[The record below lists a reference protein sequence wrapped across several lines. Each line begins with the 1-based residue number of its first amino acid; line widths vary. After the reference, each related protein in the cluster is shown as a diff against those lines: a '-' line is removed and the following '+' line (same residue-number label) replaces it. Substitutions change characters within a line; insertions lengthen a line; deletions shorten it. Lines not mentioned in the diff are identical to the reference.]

1 MEVKERRPYCSLT
14 KGRKDKEGPYTGS
27 SGDSEDC
34 ALGSQGLRVPTQ
46 KSYSSSETLKA
57 FDQHQDQTRL
67 LYGTAKGHKN
77 MVHREQDDYHRQ
89 GQHFSLRQLGI
100 CEPPSRRGLAFC
112 SEMGLPHRGFSVG
125 TAPDLDMDS
134 QAVMSPERAMRLWG
148 HGALGKSSGRSSCLS
163 SRSNSVLT
171 LTDTEHEN
179 KSDSD
184 NGSPMPSPSCPPSVC
199 DQSHPHSPHDNLLL
213 ADAAEADSEEEEEEE
228 EEEQEEEEHAARLC
242 SPVSHEQQSNHHASA
257 LPPVPPPHRQQPSVT
272 ALNQSLGSTH
282 HAGQSLNSTRQLTTP
297 SGSPAPVAGQ
307 SPAELQTTPPESVP
321 LQDSWVLGSN
331 VPLETRH
338 FLFKTG
344 TGTTPLFSTA
354 TPGYT
359 MATGSVYSPPTRPL
373 PRNTL
378 SRSAFKF
385 KKSSKY
391 CSWRC
396 TALSAVGLSVLLSVL
411 LCYCIAMH
419 LLGLNWQ
426 LQESEGYGAF
436 ENGGGG
442 RDTTPNTF
450 MVSTDNGKMFL
461 LENSTIDIGEVDVGR
476 RAIQDVPPGV
486 FWRSQL
492 YIDQPQFLK
501 FNISVQKEALVGV
514 YGRKGLPP
522 SHTQYD
528 FVELLDGSR
537 LISKDKRAL
546 RDMDA
551 GNSHPHGEETG
562 ARHARSV
569 NVHEAGFIQY
579 LDTGIWH
586 LAFYNDGRNTE
597 QVSYNTIFIESIMEC
612 PQNCHGNGDCLS
624 GICHCF
630 PGFLG
635 PDCSRAACPVLCS
648 SNGQY
653 SRGRC
658 QCYSGWKGTECDVP
672 ANQCVDIH
680 CGGHGICII
689 GACICNTG
697 YKGDDCEEVD
707 CMDPSCSA
715 HGVCIHGECH
725 CQPGWGGAS
734 CEIAKAMCPDQ
745 CSGHGTYNAE
755 TNTCAC
761 HQTWTGP
768 DCSLEVCE
776 VDCGGNGVCFGGVC
790 RCEEGWTGTVCDQK
804 ACHPLC
810 SKNGVCKEGKCEC
823 DQGWT
828 GEHCNIAHNPDIR
841 VKEGCPGLCNN
852 NGRCTLE
859 ASGWHCICQSGWRGA
874 GCHVAMETLCT
885 DGKDNEGDGL
895 ADCMDPDCCLQPS
908 CQNQLYCSGSP
919 DPGEVLG
926 QSLSS
931 MAPQQAAR
939 SFYQRIHF
947 LLGPESTHVVTGD
960 SPFNRSL
967 VSVIRG
973 QVLTADGT
981 PLIGVNVTFVHYP
994 EHGFT
999 VTRKD
1004 GMFDLLA
1011 NGGASLTLGFERA
1024 PFITQY
1030 RTVWVPWNIFYVMD
1044 TLVMK
1049 KEENDIPS
1057 CDLSGFIRPGPV
1069 IVASPLSTF
1078 YRSSHE
1084 NGPII
1089 PETQVLQE
1097 ETSIPGSDLNL
1108 IYLSSR
1114 ATGYKPVLKVAMTQ
1128 SAIPFN
1134 LMKVHLMVA
1143 VVGRLFQK
1151 WFPAQP
1157 NLSYTFIWDKT
1168 DAYGQRVYGLSEA
1181 VVSVGFEYESCLD
1194 LILWEKRTAILQG
1207 YELDASNMG
1216 GWTLDKHH
1224 ILDVQNGIL
1233 YKGNGEN
1240 IFISQ
1245 QPPVISSIMGNGRRR
1260 SISCPSCNG
1269 QAEGNKLLAPL
1280 ALACGADGSIFVG
1293 DFNYIRRI
1301 FPSGN
1306 VTSVMELRN
1315 KDFRHSNNPA
1325 HRYYLA
1331 TDPVTGQLY
1340 ASDTNSRRIYRPKM
1354 LSGARDLISNGEVVA
1369 GTGEQCPPFDDSR
1382 CGDGRKATEAQLLG
1396 PKGIAVDKNGLIYF
1410 VDGTMIRKVD
1420 RNGIIS
1426 TVLGSNDLTS
1436 ARPLTCDTSMHI
1448 RQVRLEWPTD
1458 LAINPMDNSIYVL
1471 DNNVVLQITE
1481 NRQVRIVA
1489 GRPMHCQVP
1498 GIEYTLGKRAVQT
1511 MLEGA
1516 TAIALS
1522 YSGVLYIAETDEKK
1536 IHRIRQVSTDGEITH
1551 LAGALSDCDC
1561 KNDANC
1567 DCYQT
1572 GDGYAKDSR
1581 FNCPSSL
1588 VVSPDGTLYVADL
1601 GNIRIR
1607 AIHRNQPPTGSLASG
1622 PSSYEVASPA
1632 SQELYVFDT
1641 NGTHQFT
1648 MSLVTGDYKYNFSYS
1663 NEEDVT
1669 AVTDSSGN
1677 TLRIRRD
1684 TNRMPVRVV
1693 APDNQ
1698 VIWLTIGTNGGLKS
1712 LTAQGQELVLFSY
1725 HGSSGLLAT
1734 KSIQIG
1740 WTTFYDYDSEGRLT
1754 NVTFPTGVVTNLH
1767 GDMSS
1772 GAVAVDIETSGRDED
1787 VSITTNL
1794 SSIDSFYTLVQD
1806 QLRNSYQVGSDHS
1819 LRVIYANGMDTHYQT
1834 EPHILAGAANPTVA
1848 RRNMTLPGENGQNL
1862 VEWRFRK
1869 EQTRGKVIVFGR
1881 KLRVNGR
1888 NLLSVDYDRSLRT
1901 EKIYDDHRKFLLK
1914 IMYDT
1919 QGHPTLWVPSS
1930 KLLSVNLTYSSTG
1943 QVTGLQRGPTT
1954 ERWEYDSQG
1963 RITSRVF
1970 ADGKTWSYTYL
1981 DKSMVLLLHSQH
1993 QYIFDYDSGDHLSAV
2008 TMPSVARHTMQTIRS
2023 IGYYRNIYNPPESN
2037 ASVTVD
2043 YSEDGQLLRV
2053 AHQGTGRQILYKYRR
2068 QNKLAE
2074 ILYDST
2080 RVSFTYD
2087 ETAGVLKTVNLQSEG
2102 FICSIRYRQIGP
2114 LVDRQI
2120 FRFSEDGMVN
2130 ARFDYTYDN
2139 SFRVTSMQAVINET
2153 PLPIDLYQFDDI
2165 SGKVEQFGKFGVIY
2179 YDINQIISTAVMTY
2193 TKHFDQHG
2201 RIKEIQYEIFRS
2213 LMYWI
2218 TIQYD
2223 NMGRVTRR
2231 EIKIGPFAN
2240 TTKYGYEYDVDGQLQ
2255 TVSLNEKMM
2264 WRYNYDLNGNLHLL
2278 NPGNSGRL
2286 TPLRYD
2292 LRDRITRLG
2301 DVQYRL
2307 DEDGF
2312 LRQRGAEIFE
2322 YNSKGLL
2329 VRVYSKAASWTIQY
2343 RYDGLGRRVAS
2354 RNSLGQHLQFFYAD
2368 LNYPTRITHVYNH
2381 SSSEITSF
2389 YYDLQG
2395 HVFAMEISSGEE
2407 FYIACDNTGTPLAV
2421 FSNNGLLLKQVQYTA
2436 YGEVYFD
2443 SNPDFVLVIG
2453 FHGGLYDTLTR
2464 LLHFGDRD
2472 YDIPAGR
2479 WTTPDISTW
2488 ARVGKDPQPFN
2499 LYMFRGNNPVSKIHQ
2514 VKEYITDINIWLVTF
2529 GFHLHNAIPGFPIPK
2544 TDLTQPSLELTKS
2557 QLWDDLPSISGVQQE
2572 VTRQS
2577 RAFLSFERLPE
2588 IQLSRRHPDLSKPWL
2603 WFATARSL
2611 IGKGVMLAVVQGR
2624 VVTNALNIAN
2634 EDCIKVAAVLNNAFY
2649 LEDLHFTVEGRDTH
2663 FFIKTSLPE
2672 NDLSA
2677 LRLTSGRKSLENG
2690 VNVTVSQST
2699 TVMNGRTR
2707 RFADVE
2713 LQYGSL
2719 ALHVRYGTTLDE
2731 EKSRI
2736 LEHARQRALSS
2747 AWAREQQRVRDGEE
2761 GFRPWTEGEKRQ
2773 LLSSGKVLGY
2783 DGYYVLSIEQYPEL
2797 ADSANNIQ
2805 FLRQSEIGR
2814 R

>member
-1 MEVKERRPYCSLT
+1 
-14 KGRKDKEGPYTGS
+14 
-27 SGDSEDC
+27 
-34 ALGSQGLRVPTQ
+34 
-46 KSYSSSETLKA
+46 
-57 FDQHQDQTRL
+57 
-67 LYGTAKGHKN
+67 
-77 MVHREQDDYHRQ
+77 
-89 GQHFSLRQLGI
+89 
-100 CEPPSRRGLAFC
+100 
-112 SEMGLPHRGFSVG
+112 
-125 TAPDLDMDS
+125 
-134 QAVMSPERAMRLWG
+134 
-148 HGALGKSSGRSSCLS
+148 
-163 SRSNSVLT
+163 
-171 LTDTEHEN
+171 
-179 KSDSD
+179 
-184 NGSPMPSPSCPPSVC
+184 MPSPSRPSPVI
-199 DQSHPHSPHDNLLL
+199 DQSHTPSHLHVNPLLGQVIEP
-213 ADAAEADSEEEEEEE
+213 DTDEENEEEEEEE
-228 EEEQEEEEHAARLC
+228 EDGQYHLY
-242 SPVSHEQQSNHHASA
+242 PPLSHEQPASHQGSS
-257 LPPVPPPHRQQPSVT
+257 LPPVSLPHHQQPSVT
-272 ALNQSLGSTH
+272 TLNQALSCAHHTGQTLSLS
-282 HAGQSLNSTRQLTTP
+282 RQLTP
-297 SGSPAPVAGQ
+297 PFESPAPVPGE
-307 SPAELQTTPPESVP
+307 SPAELQTNPESVP

-359 MATGSVYSPPTRPL
+359 MATGSVYTPPTRPL

-396 TALSAVGLSVLLSVL
+396 TAFSAVGLSVLLSVL

-419 LLGLNWQ
+419 LFGLNWQ
-426 LQESEGYGAF
+426 LQESDGYGETF
-436 ENGGGG
+436 ENGGAES
-442 RDTTPNTF
+442 DTTSHTF
-450 MVSTDNGKMFL
+450 VGSADNGKMFF
-461 LENSTIDIGEVDVGR
+461 LENNTIDTGEVDVGR
-476 RAIQDVPPGV
+476 RITQDVPPGV

-501 FNISVQKEALVGV
+501 FNIFLHKDALVGV
-514 YGRKGLPP
+514 YARKGLPP

-546 RDMDA
+546 SDRDLVYAHLDIYQEVESD
-551 GNSHPHGEETG
+551 GGS
-562 ARHARSV
+562 RHTRSV
-569 NVHEAGFIQY
+569 GVFEAGFIQY
-579 LDTGIWH
+579 LDSGIWH
-586 LAFYNDGRNTE
+586 LAFYNDGRNTN
-597 QVSYNTIFIESIMEC
+597 QISFNTIITGSIMEC

-624 GICHCF
+624 GVCQCF

-635 PDCSRAACPVLCS
+635 PECSRASCPVLCS
-648 SNGQY
+648 GNGQY

-672 ANQCVDIH
+672 SNQCIDIN
-680 CGGHGICII
+680 CGGHGICMM
-689 GACICNTG
+689 GSCICNTG
-697 YKGDDCEEVD
+697 YKGDNCEEVD
-707 CMDPSCSA
+707 CIEPSCSV

-725 CQPGWGGAS
+725 CQPGWGGSS

-745 CSGHGTYNAE
+745 CSGHGAYNTE
-755 TNTCAC
+755 TSSCAC
-761 HQTWTGP
+761 DQNWTGP
-768 DCSLEVCE
+768 DCSLEKCAMA
-776 VDCGGNGVCFGGVC
+776 CGSHGVCYGGVC
-790 RCEEGWTGTVCDQK
+790 RCEDGWTGSACDQK

-810 SKNGVCKEGKCEC
+810 NKNGVCKDGKCEC

-828 GEHCNIAHNPDIR
+828 GEHCNIAHNPDTR
-841 VKEGCPGLCNN
+841 VKGTTEGCPGLCNN

-859 ASGWHCICQSGWRGA
+859 SSGWHCICQPGWRGD
-874 GCHVAMETLCT
+874 GCHVAMEMLCN
-885 DGKDNEGDGL
+885 DGKDNEGDSL
-895 ADCMDPDCCLQPS
+895 ADCMDPDCCLLPS
-908 CQNQLYCSGSP
+908 CQNQLYCKGSP
-919 DPGEVLG
+919 DPVEVLS
-926 QSLSS
+926 QSPSS
-931 MAPQQAAR
+931 LAPQQAAR
-939 SFYQRIHF
+939 SFHQRIHF
-947 LLGPESTHVVTGD
+947 LVGPESTHILMGE

-973 QVLTADGT
+973 QVLTSDGT
-981 PLIGVNVTFVHYP
+981 PLIGVNVTFAHYP
-994 EHGFT
+994 DHGFT
-999 VTRKD
+999 ITRRD
-1004 GMFDLLA
+1004 GMFDILA
-1011 NGGASLTLGFERA
+1011 NGGASLTLRFERP
-1024 PFITQY
+1024 PFLTQY
-1030 RTVWVPWNIFYVMD
+1030 RTVWLPWNVFYVMD

-1057 CDLSGFIRPGPV
+1057 CDLSGFIRPSPV
-1069 IVASPLSTF
+1069 VVASPLSRF
-1078 YRSSHE
+1078 YRESLE
-1084 NGPII
+1084 EGPII

-1097 ETSIPGSDLNL
+1097 KTSIPGSALHL
-1108 IYLSSR
+1108 IFFSSR
-1114 ATGYKPVLKVAMTQ
+1114 AAGYKPVLKVSMTQ
-1128 SAIPFN
+1128 SSIPFS
-1134 LMKVHLMVA
+1134 LMKVHLKVA

-1207 YELDASNMG
+1207 YEMDASNMG

-1240 IFISQ
+1240 VFISQ

-1280 ALACGADGSIFVG
+1280 ALACGADGSLYVG
-1293 DFNYIRRI
+1293 DFNYIRKI

-1306 VTSVMELRN
+1306 VTSVMELSGL
-1315 KDFRHSNNPA
+1315 FWLYSNNPA

-1331 TDPVTGQLY
+1331 TNPVTGQLY
-1340 ASDTNSRRIYRPKM
+1340 VSDTNSRRIYRPKNLNGAHD
-1354 LSGARDLISNGEVVA
+1354 LSANVEVVA
-1369 GTGEQCPPFDDSR
+1369 GTGEQCPPFDEAR
-1382 CGDGRKATEAQLLG
+1382 CGDGRKATEALLLG

-1458 LAINPMDNSIYVL
+1458 LAISPMDNSIYVL

-1481 NRQVRIVA
+1481 NGQVRIVA

-1522 YSGVLYIAETDEKK
+1522 YRGVLYIAETDEKK

-1551 LAGALSDCDC
+1551 LAGAASDCDC
-1561 KNDANC
+1561 KDTSC

-1572 GDGYAKDSR
+1572 GDGYAKDAR
-1581 FNCPSSL
+1581 LNCPSSL

-1607 AIHRNQPPTGSLASG
+1607 SIRCNQPRTGSLASG
-1622 PSSYEVASPA
+1622 PNSYEVASPA
-1632 SQELYVFDT
+1632 SQELYVFDA

-1684 TNRMPVRVV
+1684 SNRMPVRVV

-1712 LTAQGQELVLFSY
+1712 LTAQGQELVLLTY
-1725 HGSSGLLAT
+1725 HGNSGLLAT

-1754 NVTFPTGVVTNLH
+1754 NVTVPTGVVTSLH
-1767 GDMSS
+1767 SDMSS
-1772 GAVAVDIETSGRDED
+1772 GAIGVEIETSGKDED

-1794 SSIDSFYTLVQD
+1794 SSIHSFYTLMQD
-1806 QLRNSYQVGSDHS
+1806 QLRNNYQVGNDCS
-1819 LRVIYANGMDTHYQT
+1819 LRVVYANGMDTHYQT

-1848 RRNMTLPGENGQNL
+1848 RRNMTLPGDNGQNL

-1869 EQTRGKVIVFGR
+1869 EQTQGKVIVFGR

-1888 NLLSVDYDRSLRT
+1888 NLLSVDYDRTLRT
-1901 EKIYDDHRKFLLK
+1901 EKIYDDHRKFILK
-1914 IMYDT
+1914 IIYDI
-1919 QGHPTLWVPSS
+1919 QGHPALWIPSS
-1930 KLLSVNLTYSSTG
+1930 KLLSVNLTFSSTG
-1943 QVTGLQRGPTT
+1943 QVTGLQRGSTT

-1963 RITSRVF
+1963 RIISRVF
-1970 ADGKTWSYTYL
+1970 ADGKIWSYTYL

-1993 QYIFDYDSGDHLSAV
+1993 QYIFEYDSGNRLSAV

-2023 IGYYRNIYNPPESN
+2023 IGYYRNIYTPPESN

-2043 YSEDGQLLRV
+2043 YSEDGQLLRLS
-2053 AHQGTGRQILYKYRR
+2053 HLGTGRQILYKYRR

-2102 FICSIRYRQIGP
+2102 FICSIRFRQIGP

-2165 SGKVEQFGKFGVIY
+2165 SGKMEQFGKFGVIY
-2179 YDINQIISTAVMTY
+2179 YDINQIISTTVMSY

-2223 NMGRVTRR
+2223 NMGRVTKR

-2240 TTKYGYEYDVDGQLQ
+2240 TTRYGYEYDDDGQLL
-2255 TVSLNEKMM
+2255 TVSLNEKLM
-2264 WRYNYDLNGNLHLL
+2264 WRYSYDLNGNLHLL

-2301 DVQYRL
+2301 DIHYRL

-2312 LRQRGAEIFE
+2312 LRQRGTEIFE
-2322 YNSKGLL
+2322 FNSKGLL
-2329 VRVYSKAASWTIQY
+2329 IRVYSKASSWTIQY

-2354 RNSLGQHLQFFYAD
+2354 KNSLGQHLQFFYAD

-2453 FHGGLYDTLTR
+2453 FHGGLYDPLTR
-2464 LLHFGDRD
+2464 LLHFGSRD

-2488 ARVGKDPQPFN
+2488 TRVGKDPQPFN
-2499 LYMFRGNNPVSKIHQ
+2499 LYMFRGNNPISKIHQ
-2514 VKEYITDINIWLVTF
+2514 VKEYVTDVNIWLVTF
-2529 GFHLHNAIPGFPIPK
+2529 GFHLHNAIPGFPIPMF
-2544 TDLTQPSLELTKS
+2544 DLTEPSLEMKKT
-2557 QLWDDLPSISGVQQE
+2557 QLWDDLPTISGIQQE
-2572 VTRQS
+2572 LTRQS
-2577 RAFLSFERLPE
+2577 ASFLSFERMPA
-2588 IQLSRRHPDLSKPWL
+2588 IQVSQRHTDHIKPWL
-2603 WFATARSL
+2603 WFATVKSL
-2611 IGKGVMLAVVQGR
+2611 IGKGVMFAVVQGR
-2624 VVTNALNIAN
+2624 VVTKTQNIAS
-2634 EDCIKVAAVLNNAFY
+2634 EDCIKVAGVLNNAFY

-2663 FFIKTSLPE
+2663 YFIKTSLPE
-2672 NDLSA
+2672 KDLST
-2677 LRLTSGRKSLENG
+2677 LQLTSGRKSLENG

-2707 RFADVE
+2707 RFADIE
-2713 LQYGSL
+2713 LQYGPL

-2731 EKSRI
+2731 EKARV
-2736 LEHARQRALSS
+2736 LEQARQRAVTTS
-2747 AWAREQQRVRDGEE
+2747 WAREQQRVRVGEE
-2761 GFRPWTEGEKRQ
+2761 GIKLWTEGEKRQ

-2783 DGYYVLSIEQYPEL
+2783 DGYYILSIEQYPEL
-2797 ADSANNIQ
+2797 ADNANNIH

>member
-14 KGRKDKEGPYTGS
+14 KSRKDKDGPYTGS

-34 ALGSQGLRVPTQ
+34 AISAQGLRVPTQ

-67 LYGTAKGHKN
+67 ERGLPEYGTPN
-77 MVHREQDDYHRQ
+77 LYQ
-89 GQHFSLRQLGI
+89 GWDQGKAVNGIEEKKKKSLT
-100 CEPPSRRGLAFC
+100 PP
-112 SEMGLPHRGFSVG
+112 
-125 TAPDLDMDS
+125 T
-134 QAVMSPERAMRLWG
+134 
-148 HGALGKSSGRSSCLS
+148 
-163 SRSNSVLT
+163 
-171 LTDTEHEN
+171 
-179 KSDSD
+179 
-184 NGSPMPSPSCPPSVC
+184 
-199 DQSHPHSPHDNLLL
+199 
-213 ADAAEADSEEEEEEE
+213 
-228 EEEQEEEEHAARLC
+228 
-242 SPVSHEQQSNHHASA
+242 
-257 LPPVPPPHRQQPSVT
+257 
-272 ALNQSLGSTH
+272 
-282 HAGQSLNSTRQLTTP
+282 
-297 SGSPAPVAGQ
+297 GSPAPVAGQ

-391 CSWRC
+391 S
-396 TALSAVGLSVLLSVL
+396 
-411 LCYCIAMH
+411 MH
-419 LLGLNWQ
+419 LFGLNWQ

-442 RDTTPNTF
+442 RDTTPNTI
-450 MVSTDNGKMFL
+450 MVSTDNGERKMFL
-461 LENSTIDIGEVDVGR
+461 LENNTIDTGEVDVGR

-501 FNISVQKEALVGV
+501 FNISVQRDALVGV

-546 RDMDA
+546 SDA
-551 GNSHPHGEETG
+551 DESAGG

-597 QVSYNTIFIESIMEC
+597 QVSYNTIMIESIMEC
-612 PQNCHGNGDCLS
+612 PQNCHGNGECLS

-648 SNGQY
+648 GNGQY

-672 ANQCVDIH
+672 ANQCIDIH
-680 CGGHGICII
+680 CGGHGICIM

-697 YKGDDCEEVD
+697 YKGDNCEEVD
-707 CMDPSCSA
+707 CIDPSCSA

-755 TNTCAC
+755 TSTCTC
-761 HQTWTGP
+761 DQNWTGP

-776 VDCGGNGVCFGGVC
+776 VDCGSHGVCYGGVC
-790 RCEEGWTGTVCDQK
+790 RCEEGWTGSVCDQK

-810 SKNGVCKEGKCEC
+810 SKNGNLHPICFF
-823 DQGWT
+823 
-828 GEHCNIAHNPDIR
+828 
-841 VKEGCPGLCNN
+841 GCPGLCNN

-908 CQNQLYCSGSP
+908 CQNQQYCKGSP
-919 DPGEVLG
+919 DPVEVLS
-926 QSLSS
+926 QSPSS
-931 MAPQQAAR
+931 LAPQQAAR

-947 LLGPESTHVVTGD
+947 LVGPESTHVITGE

-967 VSVIRG
+967 VSIIRG

-994 EHGFT
+994 EHGYT

-1011 NGGASLTLGFERA
+1011 NGGASLTLSFERA
-1024 PFITQY
+1024 PFLTQY
-1030 RTVWVPWNIFYVMD
+1030 RTVWVPWNVFYVMD

-1057 CDLSGFIRPGPV
+1057 CDLSGFIRPNPV

-1078 YRSSHE
+1078 HRGSTE
-1084 NGPII
+1084 DGPII

-1097 ETSIPGSDLNL
+1097 ETTIPGSDLNL
-1108 IYLSSR
+1108 VYLSSR
-1114 ATGYKPVLKVAMTQ
+1114 AAGYKPVLKVTMTQ
-1128 SAIPFN
+1128 STIPFN

-1194 LILWEKRTAILQG
+1194 LILWEKRTAVLQG

-1216 GWTLDKHH
+1216 GWMLDKHH

-1240 IFISQ
+1240 IFISH

-1340 ASDTNSRRIYRPKM
+1340 VSDTNSRRIYRPKM

-1369 GTGEQCPPFDDSR
+1369 GTGEQCPPFDEAR

-1498 GIEYTLGKRAVQT
+1498 GIEYTMGKRAVQT

-1551 LAGALSDCDC
+1551 LAGALSECDC

-1572 GDGYAKDSR
+1572 GDGYAKDAR
-1581 FNCPSSL
+1581 LNCPSSL

-1607 AIHRNQPPTGSLASG
+1607 AIRRNQPTLLFSLNFS

-1698 VIWLTIGTNGGLKS
+1698 VIWLTIGTNGGLKT

-1725 HGSSGLLAT
+1725 HGNSGLLAT

-1806 QLRNSYQVGSDHS
+1806 QLRNSYQVGNDHS

-1914 IMYDT
+1914 IIYDT

-1954 ERWEYDSQG
+1954 EKWEYDNQG
-1963 RITSRVF
+1963 RIISRVF

-1993 QYIFDYDSGDHLSAV
+1993 QYIFDYDSGDRLSAV

-2023 IGYYRNIYNPPESN
+2023 IGYYRNIYTPPESN

-2053 AHQGTGRQILYKYRR
+2053 AHLGTGRRILYKYRR

-2223 NMGRVTRR
+2223 NMGRVTKR

-2255 TVSLNEKMM
+2255 TVFLNEKMM

-2453 FHGGLYDTLTR
+2453 FHGGLYDPLTR

-2488 ARVGKDPQPFN
+2488 TRVGKDPQPFN
-2499 LYMFRGNNPVSKIHQ
+2499 LYMFRGNNPISKVHQ
-2514 VKEYITDINIWLVTF
+2514 VKEYVTDVNIWLVTF

-2544 TDLTQPSLELTKS
+2544 FDLTQPSLEMKKS
-2557 QLWDDLPSISGVQQE
+2557 QLWDDLPAISGVQQE

-2577 RAFLSFERLPE
+2577 RAFLSFERMPE
-2588 IQLSRRHPDLSKPWL
+2588 IQLSRRHSDHTKPWL
-2603 WFATARSL
+2603 WFATVKSL
-2611 IGKGVMLAVVQGR
+2611 IGKGVMLAVIQGR

-2634 EDCIKVAAVLNNAFY
+2634 EDCIKVSAVLNNAFY

-2663 FFIKTSLPE
+2663 YFIKTSLPE

-2713 LQYGSL
+2713 LQYGAL

-2731 EKSRI
+2731 EKARI
-2736 LEHARQRALSS
+2736 LEHARQRALSN

-2761 GFRPWTEGEKRQ
+2761 GVRLWTEGEKRQ

-2797 ADSANNIQ
+2797 ADSSNNIQ